1 MFKVKELVN
10 LHPTQILALIV
21 VSVWAIASAKRAK
34 GRLLALLF
42 IVAFMAG
49 GFALGFVISARGCG
63 DSRQYGDTAISLMIL
78 LGAISAIGC
87 LSSNR
92 RRSNQKWPFT
102 GQ

>member
-1 MFKVKELVN
+1 VN
-10 LHPTQILALIV
+10 LHSTQVLALIV
-21 VSVWAIASAKRAK
+21 VSLWATASAKGAK

-49 GFALGFVISARGCG
+49 GFALGFVISASEAAAIR
-63 DSRQYGDTAISLMIL
+63 DNTAISLMIL

-87 LSSNR
+87 IFRNR

-102 GQ
+102 GE